1 MILDKPRGIYIHLPF
16 CKTKCPY
23 CDFASFAK
31 EDDKRQVYIDA
42 LVREIDAR
50 MQKWAFEPGTIETIF
65 FGGGTPSVHS
75 KAELAQVLDKVK
87 QHFSLADS
95 VEITLEANPGT
106 IDRSKLE
113 QFLELGVNRISFG
126 AQSFDAALLDKLGRG
141 HSVQD
146 SINFIEVLTELFP
159 DSLNSWSFD
168 LIYGLPGQTIESWL
182 STVETALSY
191 KPPHISAYCLSIEKN
206 TPYGKIYKDSS
217 HATLP
222 QEEDL
227 VTMYERANELFA
239 TAGLQR
245 YEISNWAK
253 PGHEARHN
261 LIYWRAQEYYA
272 FGLSAHG
279 YVDSYR
285 YHNTRDLDEYINA
298 STVASNGGIKVAAI
312 QVESVKIDNE
322 EKLEEKIMLQMRLAE
337 GLDLDQQIQAYINVD
352 NLEKMKKA
360 GFISG
365 DKNIKLTDKAQMLSN
380 RIIAELCYH

>member
-1 MILDKPRGIYIHLPF
+1 MILTKPRGIYIHLPF

-42 LVREIDAR
+42 LVREIDTR

-75 KAELAQVLDKVK
+75 KAELAQVLDKIK

-146 SINFIEVLTELFP
+146 SIDFIEVLTELFP

-168 LIYGLPGQTIESWL
+168 LIYGLPGQSIESWL

-222 QEEDL
+222 QEDDL

-239 TAGLQR
+239 AAGLQR
-245 YEISNWAK
+245 YEISNWSK
-253 PGHEARHN
+253 PGHEAQHN

-279 YVDSYR
+279 YVDSCR
-285 YHNTRDLDEYINA
+285 YQNTRDLDEYIA
-298 STVASNGGIKVAAI
+298 GISETQSSRI
-312 QVESVKIDNE
+312 PND
-322 EKLEEKIMLQMRLAE
+322 EKLEEKIMLQLRLRE
-337 GLDLDQQIQAYINVD
+337 GLDLDEDIQAYINTV
-352 NLEKMKKA
+352 NLEKMKKQ

-365 DKNIKLTDKAQMLSN
+365 DKTIKLTDKAQMLSN